1 MQFRSKL
8 TIVQDEA
15 DWVELRTFSGKRF
28 KVSKQDLHIFEKY
41 LVKVKNYVL
50 LFEEA
55 GGKEQTLHRVILQ
68 APPEFVVDHKNHV
81 TTDNRRSN
89 IRLATNKQNSWNSRP
104 RHNKRGVHKGVCIN
118 KKTGRFIAR
127 ITIGHF
133 DTEQEAAEAY
143 DAAARHFHKEFAWVN
158 FPEKF

>member
-1 MQFRSKL
+1 MHFRSKL

-15 DWVELRTFSGKRF
+15 DWVELQTQTGKRF
-28 KVSKQDLHIFEKY
+28 KVDKQDLHIFKEY
-41 LVKVKNYVL
+41 LVRVRDYVFLRKNKN
-50 LFEEA
+50 
-55 GGKEQTLHRVILQ
+55 GKEKPLHRVILQ
-68 APPEFVVDHKNHV
+68 APPELLVDHKNHLI
-81 TTDNRRSN
+81 TDNRRSN

-104 RHNKRGVHKGVCIN
+104 RRSNRGDYKGVCLN
-118 KKTGRFIAR
+118 KKTGKYVAR

-143 DAAARHFHKEFAWVN
+143 DSAAKHFHKEFAWLN